1 MLVLIGMLKYPTTVL
16 LARTIVISEPQK
28 YIIPLTYFS
37 PKTIC
42 PPHLP
47 RKLLSLE
54 PTKLHSNTS
63 KFLPKL
69 PLFTLVNNTPA
80 EKFTVTVL

>member
-16 LARTIVISEPQK
+16 LARTIVISEPQR
-28 YIIPLTYFS
+28 YISPVTFS

-42 PPHLP
+42 PPNLP